1 MEYINAILEPGF
13 DFKTSA
19 PLDAKNYTTY
29 TDTDYLLSWFRHRSL
44 VRIAKAAHHLQE
56 RI

>member
-19 PLDAKNYTTY
+19 PLDAKSYVTF
-29 TDTDYLLSWFRHRSL
+29 TDPDYLLSWFRHRSL
-44 VRIAKAAHHLQE
+44 VRIAKAAHHL
-56 RI
+56 